1 MHDFHGF
8 NYEAARRRF
17 RSYETGTGRPNRR
30 NELTEE
36 RLKMARKKSA
46 AGGAKEPAIEAAM
59 TELQDIVQSLESGQE
74 PLDVSLQ
81 QFERGMTLLRICHRQ
96 LEQAASRIEIL
107 TGIDSDGGVM
117 TASFDGSATATAA
130 RKVEPDFTEVDNED
144 EIDEEDGVDP
154 AALF

>member
-1 MHDFHGF
+1 M
-8 NYEAARRRF
+8 
-17 RSYETGTGRPNRR
+17 
-30 NELTEE
+30 TEE
-36 RLKMARKKSA
+36 RLKMAKKKSA

-59 TELQDIVQSLESGQE
+59 AELQDIVQSLESGQE

-81 QFERGMTLLRICHRQ
+81 QFERGMALLRICHRQ

-107 TGIDSDGGVM
+107 TGIDSDGGVV
-117 TASFDGSATATAA
+117 TASFDGSATAAA
-130 RKVEPDFTEVDNED
+130 AKTVEADFT